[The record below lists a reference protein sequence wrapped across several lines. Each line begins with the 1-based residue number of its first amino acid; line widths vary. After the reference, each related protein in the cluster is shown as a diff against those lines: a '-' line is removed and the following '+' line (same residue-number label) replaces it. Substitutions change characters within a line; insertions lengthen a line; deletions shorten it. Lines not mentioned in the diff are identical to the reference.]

1 MAGMAVGI
9 VPFVMLAMMMCDFD
23 VVYAAA
29 MQAVL
34 VAAMMSASVIA
45 AWVTLVAARRFVLDV
60 YGRIKNIKPDV
71 NHTDNQESA
80 EQ

>member
-1 MAGMAVGI
+1 MIDVQNVSMRFNLGIEKNNSLKQMAV
-9 VPFVMLAMMMCDFD
+9 
-23 VVYAAA
+23 A

-71 NHTDNQESA
+71 NHTDN
-80 EQ
+80 

>member
-1 MAGMAVGI
+1 
-9 VPFVMLAMMMCDFD
+9 MCGFD
-23 VVYAAA
+23 VLQAAA

-45 AWVTLVAARRFVLDV
+45 AWVTLVVARRFVLDV

-71 NHTDNQESA
+71 VNRTENKEST